1 MTHRAVPVG
10 AVSYGDIDGY
20 RYKRDVLFCYDLKL
34 PDDFIPKN
42 QGKHIDAQLSSIVI
56 TTSFFSTLEIVKL
69 QLSLGAFA
77 LFPTFHFIWKLLT
90 AIFFYGFN
98 PSPLMAS

>member
-77 LFPTFHFIWKLLT
+77 LFPFHLEVINCN
-90 AIFFYGFN
+90 IFLWIQSIPLNGFLN
-98 PSPLMAS
+98 M